1 MVKTIGAAAGA
12 KKAGAPGTKK
22 PPASSV
28 AMKMPMPGPGGGA
41 NAGSQMGGFK
51 KGGPVKKMDS
61 KKKGKR

>member
-1 MVKTIGAAAGA
+1 MVKNAGMGAMA

-51 KGGPVKKMDS
+51 KGGPVKKM
-61 KKKGKR
+61 KGKK